1 MGKNSIISGVIAI
14 WNVIISCYEA
24 SYIARIIDSVCD
36 FFKNRAKGSFFV
48 NLFLKGFCTGEWWKN
63 SILYKLFICIFKGSN
78 KGILKDGIIFDSLVN
93 LFDLQLSFIG
103 KVVVSYAVGMGVSA
117 LIFNNFTFINGAA
130 CIFLL
135 VVGVI
140 CILFDVSMR
149 SLYTGSVLL
158 KFAGYFF
165 CDKDVE
171 EKEPIIANALIPG
184 LVAAFVG
191 IISGIS
197 EPFFC
202 TGAVMAILY
211 TCAVFARYEIGLYS
225 VLLLAAFLP
234 TVAVAGLCVLTCAGF
249 GYALLSGRV
258 KNATPSVLAPG
269 IMLYL
274 LFAIF
279 STATSFDVPS
289 SAFIFCVY
297 AVFIATYFVMV
308 NTLNTKSRYKGAC
321 ACFAI
326 GVLFIAAIG
335 IWQNFNVSAT
345 TSSWVDSNM
354 FEDIKTRVYATF
366 DNPNVL
372 GQYFIITLPLVFALF
387 CSVKKPLVKLGWLT
401 VFGVGFLCLIYTWS
415 RGAWVGVMLAL
426 VIFLLIRD
434 RRWFVLCILGL
445 LLIPFILPESILNR
459 ILSLGNTGDSS
470 TAYRVSVWIASYR
483 MAIEYWMLGVGYGSD
498 AFAAVYSNY
507 ALNGAGFALHSHN
520 FYIQLVTD
528 AGIGALLAFIL
539 IVLTAL
545 SRTCYTSEEKD
556 IKNITYATVGITAGY
571 MFQGIAESLWYNLR
585 MSLLFW
591 IVMAFAVCGSKIKTK
606 E

>member
-1 MGKNSIISGVIAI
+1 MGKSSIISAVITI
-14 WNVIISCYEA
+14 WNFLIACYEG
-24 SYIARIIDSVCD
+24 SFIARIIDSVCD
-36 FFKNRAKGSFFV
+36 FFKKRADGSFFV
-48 NLFLKGFCTGEWWKN
+48 NEFLKGFCTGEWWEN
-63 SILYKLFICIFKGSN
+63 SLIYKLFTCVFKGSRN
-78 KGILKDGIIFDSLVN
+78 GILKDGTIFGALVN
-93 LFDLQLSFIG
+93 LFDLQLFFIG
-103 KVVVSYAVGMGVSA
+103 KVVVAYAAGMALTV
-117 LIFNNFTFINGAA
+117 LIFNKLTLVSGAV
-130 CIFLL
+130 CVFLL
-135 VVGVI
+135 VAGVI
-140 CILFDVSMR
+140 CLVLNGSMR
-149 SLYTGSVLL
+149 SLYMGSILL
-158 KFAGYFF
+158 KFAGNFF
-165 CDKDVE
+165 YDNGVE
-171 EKEPIIANALIPG
+171 EKEPIIIGTLIPVW
-184 LVAAFVG
+184 VAAVMG

-197 EPFFC
+197 DPLLC
-202 TGAVMAILY
+202 TVAIMAIFY
-211 TCAVFARYEIGLYS
+211 ACAVFARYEIGIYS
-225 VLLLAAFLP
+225 ILFLAAFLP
-234 TVAVAGLCVLTCAGF
+234 TAAVAGLCVLSCAGF

-258 KNATPSVLAPG
+258 KNVTPSVLAPG
-269 IMLYL
+269 VMLYI
-274 LFAIF
+274 LFAVF
-279 STATSFDVPS
+279 STATSFDIPS

-297 AVFIATYFVMV
+297 MVFIATYFVMV
-308 NTLNTKSRYKGAC
+308 NTFTTKARYKGAC

-335 IWQNFNVSAT
+335 IWQNFNVSST

-372 GQYFIITLPLVFALF
+372 GQYFIITLPFVFALF
-387 CSVKKPLVKLGWLT
+387 SSVKKPLVKLGWLA
-401 VFGVGFLCLIYTWS
+401 VFAVGFLCLIYTWS

-445 LLIPFILPESILNR
+445 LLMPFVLPESILNR

-483 MAIEYWMLGVGYGSD
+483 MALEFWMLGVGYGSD

-528 AGIGALLAFIL
+528 AGVGALLSFVL

-545 SRTCYTSEEKD
+545 SRTCKVSAPKD
-556 IKNITYATVGITAGY
+556 VRNISLATVGIMAGY

-591 IVMAFAVCGSKIKTK
+591 IVMAFAVCGCKIKTK